1 MTPNQIRSLIQTDFS
16 QCDSFIK
23 QSLGSEVPLI
33 EEIGNYI
40 IQSGGKRV
48 RASLALL
55 CAKALGYSGGKH
67 ALLAAI
73 VELIHTATLLH
84 DDVVDESDLRRG
96 KPTANKI
103 WDNSASVLTG
113 DFLYS
118 RSFELMVKLG
128 DMRVM
133 DILAR
138 ASNQIA
144 EGEVL
149 QLINCNNPDTNESSY
164 MKVIQ
169 SKTATLFMA
178 ACRIPALF
186 VNNPHEQELA
196 EYGMHLGTAFQL
208 VDDIMDYT
216 ASAKE
221 MGKNIGD
228 DLAEGKPTLPLIYAM
243 QHANQSEA
251 RIIREAIRKGS
262 IDQLAK
268 IQEILQTT
276 GAIELT
282 REKAKQEAE
291 MAKQKIQFL
300 ADTDYKQAL
309 IALCDAA
316 VERNH

>member
-1 MTPNQIRSLIQTDFS
+1 MNATDIRTLIQDDFAE
-16 QCDSFIK
+16 CDVYIK
-23 QSLGSEVPLI
+23 ESLGSQVPLI

-40 IQSGGKRV
+40 IQSGGKRM

-55 CAKALGYSGGKH
+55 CAKALGYSGNKH

-96 KPTANKI
+96 NPTANKI

-118 RSFELMVKLG
+118 RSFELMVKLD

-133 DILAR
+133 GILAR

-149 QLINCNNPDTNESSY
+149 QLINCNNPDTDEARY
-164 MKVIQ
+164 MQVIQ

-186 VNNPHEQELA
+186 MNNPNEQDLA
-196 EYGMHLGTAFQL
+196 DYGMHLGTAFQL

-216 ASAKE
+216 ASKEE

-243 QHANQSEA
+243 QQGSKEEA
-251 RIIREAIRKGS
+251 DIIRHAIRHGS
-262 IDQLAK
+262 LDQLAV
-268 IQEILQTT
+268 IQEILQKT
-276 GAIELT
+276 GAIEMT
-282 REKAKQEAE
+282 QAKARDEADKAK
-291 MAKQKIQFL
+291 AKIAFL
-300 ADTDYKQAL
+300 AESEYKQAL
-309 IALCDAA
+309 IALCDMA
-316 VERNH
+316 VVRTN

>member
-1 MTPNQIRSLIQTDFS
+1 
-16 QCDSFIK
+16 
-23 QSLGSEVPLI
+23 
-33 EEIGNYI
+33 
-40 IQSGGKRV
+40 
-48 RASLALL
+48 
-55 CAKALGYSGGKH
+55 
-67 ALLAAI
+67 LAAI
-73 VELIHTATLLH
+73 IELIHTATLLH

-118 RSFELMVKLG
+118 RSFELMVKLN

-149 QLINCNNPDTNESSY
+149 QLLNCKNPDTDEARY
-164 MKVIQ
+164 MEVIQ

-186 VNNPHEQELA
+186 VNSEYAEELA
-196 EYGMHLGTAFQL
+196 SYGMHLGTAFQL

-216 ASAKE
+216 ASSEE

-243 QHANQSEA
+243 QHGTEQEA
-251 RIIREAIRKGS
+251 EVIRQAIRQGS
-262 IDQLAK
+262 LEQLTA
-268 IQEILQTT
+268 IQVILQKT

-282 REKAKQEAE
+282 RAKARQEAE
-291 MAKQKIQFL
+291 MAKANIAFL
-300 ADTDYKQAL
+300 PESEYKQAL
-309 IALCDAA
+309 IALCELA
-316 VERNH
+316 VARNH